1 VSYHSN
7 GVHYF
12 NLKTKNVSIK
22 IEEFNMKVD
31 IIFYKVRKKDA
42 LCTIK
47 VPLEII
53 LRGKH
58 CSVMGK
64 LISLL

>member
-1 VSYHSN
+1 
-7 GVHYF
+7 
-12 NLKTKNVSIK
+12 
-22 IEEFNMKVD
+22 MKVD